1 VIVSPLG
8 EVLAGPDT
16 SGEAIVRA
24 DLDLAQI
31 AEGKYDLDAVGHYA
45 RPDIFQLSVNE
56 RPMQSVVTQHGEST
70 QPIATSS
77 PRTARSNQQALAE

>member
-1 VIVSPLG
+1 VAETSYAKCCDLS
-8 EVLAGPDT
+8 LAYRVFGDGPIEL

-31 AEGKYDLDAVGHYA
+31 AEGKYDLDVVGHYA

-56 RPMQSVVTQHGEST
+56 RPMPPVVMST
-70 QPIATSS
+70 MTRPGPPPAD
-77 PRTARSNQQALAE
+77 PAR